1 MLTIT
6 SRENPQIKQVC
17 GLLSASRNRRAE
29 GLFVCEGF
37 TLLEEALR
45 SGCVPES
52 VFCLDSQLSRLPALS
67 CPVRAVTEGVLRK
80 LSDVPAPQGVVFTL
94 PIPPRRETLSGRL
107 PTTAQAQCRSTS
119 VTLRLHGSSRAA
131 YRGTESAVSCC
142 RSCWGEGSSMSKMAL
157 CGDEYRDGAQRTEPR
172 VSAF

>member
-52 VFCLDSQLSRLPALS
+52 VFCLDSQASFSFNSLRALES
-67 CPVRAVTEGVLRK
+67 PESILRAWAIEVEDT
-80 LSDVPAPQGVVFTL
+80 
-94 PIPPRRETLSGRL
+94 
-107 PTTAQAQCRSTS
+107 
-119 VTLRLHGSSRAA
+119 
-131 YRGTESAVSCC
+131 
-142 RSCWGEGSSMSKMAL
+142 
-157 CGDEYRDGAQRTEPR
+157 
-172 VSAF
+172 